1 MRRIIRQKERNK
13 DDLNIN
19 ITPFIDIIFC
29 VLVAFMV
36 PNQNP
41 FGRVNIELP
50 PVNAKIAVLER
61 DPVKV
66 IIQQNRNIYVNDK
79 DINGSSLIASVDE
92 ASLKNRNIKVYV
104 MADKKNNYGDILSV
118 LKKLSDSGYV
128 DVVLISDAQNR
139 L

>member
-1 MRRIIRQKERNK
+1 MYFGIFFIIY
-13 DDLNIN
+13 
-19 ITPFIDIIFC
+19 IIY
-29 VLVAFMV
+29 
-36 PNQNP
+36 

-66 IIQQNRNIYVNDK
+66 IIQQNGNIYVNDK